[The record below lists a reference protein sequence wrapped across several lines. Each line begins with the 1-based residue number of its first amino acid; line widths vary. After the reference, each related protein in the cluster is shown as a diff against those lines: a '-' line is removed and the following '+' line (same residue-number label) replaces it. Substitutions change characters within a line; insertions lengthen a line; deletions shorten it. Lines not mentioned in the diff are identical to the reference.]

1 MIEINLLP
9 GARRATKSRSAKIDF
24 KAVFSDMKSRVNDV
38 WLLAT
43 IGIVV
48 FSAIGTAGMW
58 WYDTKRVA
66 ETTAAELKAKGDSAR
81 YANVIK
87 ERARSE
93 AARDSVIRQVRI
105 INAIDGGRYVWPH
118 ILDEVSKTLPPYTW
132 LVSIAQTS
140 VVPTLISELE
150 AGLILPKDGTP
161 IAAEADSAVRVAQSV
176 LRIRLVGQTVDIQA
190 ITRFMKLLE
199 QSDFIEGVQLTKNEE
214 INLQPMNKQAFQ
226 FTLDFQYSKPD
237 STRIRRVPL
246 TVAVR

>member
-9 GARRATKSRSAKIDF
+9 GARRATKNRSAKIDF
-24 KAVFSDMKSRVNDV
+24 TAVFSDKKSRITDR
-38 WLLAT
+38 WLVAT

-48 FSAIGTAGMW
+48 FSLIGTAGMW
-58 WYDTKRVA
+58 WYDTKRVE
-66 ETTAAELKAKGDSAR
+66 ETTAAELKARGDSAR

-87 ERARSE
+87 ERTRSE

-118 ILDEVSKTLPPYTW
+118 LLDEFSKALPPYTW

-176 LRIRLVGQTVDIQA
+176 LRIRLIGQTVDIQA